1 MKVIARLIF
10 KDREANV
17 LRWQGEVFEVSEER
31 AKVLISRNVAFEAPI
46 EDVPPK
52 GENSPTKQN
61 NNRGRGRGKN

>member
-1 MKVIARLIF
+1 MKVIARLVF

-17 LRWQGEVFEVSEER
+17 LRKQGEVFEVSEER
-31 AKVLISRNVAFEAPI
+31 AKVLISRNVAFESPI

-52 GENSPTKQN
+52 GANSPTKQN